1 MSISSNGHLQDD
13 TVGGEDSD
21 IESDFATAAAES
33 GTNYYHPI
41 SSDNGSFSE
50 SESEPDPDDLN
61 TSSTYLNLSPVNGNG
76 ISSLDLNS
84 DEEETKEEEE
94 EEVVRE
100 SEASISRAFREDEQR
115 RNTPLSAETSERIM
129 DLMRGIEFRGAPP
142 VWVDRVSEE
151 QWTDQIRR
159 IRGETQTAAGSSS

>member
-41 SSDNGSFSE
+41 SSDNGSLSE

-61 TSSTYLNLSPVNGNG
+61 PSSTYSNLSGANGNG

-84 DEEETKEEEE
+84 DEEEANEEEE
-94 EEVVRE
+94 DVVRE

-115 RNTPLSAETSERIM
+115 RNTPLSADASERIM
-129 DLMRGIEFRGAPP
+129 NLMRGIEFRGAPP
-142 VWVDRVSEE
+142 AWVDRVSEE

-159 IRGETQTAAGSSS
+159 IRGETHTAAGSSS